1 LSAADMRSSS
11 NQYSSVGMQGGMGDD
26 HAAVDLRGSDAKNP
40 LYGIDVPT
48 NDDDFNAEAE
58 LGIDDDEFPIGQM
71 SSSYVPPSGPAF
83 GDKPVNDAPNA
94 PSRSKIDPNASFW
107 KLDYYRSLW
116 DANDSEVAVRL
127 MRALN
132 PAAPSLYASDE
143 VSSLEAQVA
152 PPKPEL
158 CGPFWVTTTLVIL
171 LAILGNLSVYF
182 DSSLAQRLDVKK
194 LAVAASVL
202 YMFLTVVP
210 TLMWICVRQLEPS
223 VKLVELVSVYGYSLA
238 VFIPASVVAVVNFD
252 LLRWLVLLT
261 AWGCSLATVAKHVL
275 SRLSPES
282 GWSKRWVF
290 LALLTIPHLAIAI
303 YIKFEH
309 FP

>member
-1 LSAADMRSSS
+1 M
-11 NQYSSVGMQGGMGDD
+11 
-26 HAAVDLRGSDAKNP
+26 
-40 LYGIDVPT
+40 
-48 NDDDFNAEAE
+48 
-58 LGIDDDEFPIGQM
+58 
-71 SSSYVPPSGPAF
+71 
-83 GDKPVNDAPNA
+83 NDAPNA

-132 PAAPSLYASDE
+132 PAASSLYASDE

-238 VFIPASVVAVVNFD
+238 VFIPASVSSLSMSPVPVLM
-252 LLRWLVLLT
+252 LL
-261 AWGCSLATVAKHVL
+261 
-275 SRLSPES
+275 
-282 GWSKRWVF
+282 
-290 LALLTIPHLAIAI
+290 
-303 YIKFEH
+303 
-309 FP
+309 